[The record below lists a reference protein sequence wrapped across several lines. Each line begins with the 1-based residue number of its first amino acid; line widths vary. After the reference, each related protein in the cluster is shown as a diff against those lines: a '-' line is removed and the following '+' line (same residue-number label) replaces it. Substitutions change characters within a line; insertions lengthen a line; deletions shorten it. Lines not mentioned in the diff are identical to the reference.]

1 MARAKKSEQPELI
14 KVTLVRSVIGRPP
27 DQRTTVASLGLRRVN
42 QTVEVADT
50 PSTVDTVWQSLAATV
65 PVLAG
70 LNHAAISAAGVA
82 LDATAWKALPFVEG
96 KSLRFDPT
104 AT

>member
-50 PSTVDTVWQSLAATV
+50 PSTRGMLSKVRHLIV
-65 PVLAG
+65 
-70 LNHAAISAAGVA
+70 
-82 LDATAWKALPFVEG
+82 VEEG
-96 KSLRFDPT
+96 E
-104 AT
+104 A